1 MDNPENKEAAKIAKS
16 PASFIQ
22 DIVNKKQE
30 EAKEILKIK
39 EEEAKKEIDRIVA
52 IKKEADKKKGEAEK
66 A

>member
-52 IKKEADKKKGEAEK
+52 IKKEADKKKADAEK